1 MKNFFLQPLVHFLI
15 LGLSLFGF
23 YEWIG
28 EKSDTTES
36 PRTIVVDRE
45 ALLTFMQYRAKA
57 FNDEQFGKR
66 LDSMDKKE
74 RQRLIDDLVREEV
87 LYREALSLRLNEN
100 DYVVKR
106 RLIQK
111 LEFITKGFIDSAI
124 ELTEENIKTYFEENK
139 PEYYIEPY
147 ATFTHVFFD
156 KERHGSDKA
165 KSMAKEKLTELN
177 NKEVTFSQ
185 AIQHGDRFLYHTNYV
200 ERTPEYVSSHFGS
213 SMTKA
218 IFEFNFNDQQWT
230 GPFESPYG
238 FHLVMITQ
246 KKEGRFPKIDEVYDG
261 VKDDAHR
268 DIIRQQTE
276 AAIQEIINDYD
287 VKIALHPKRQKSAE
301 AAEIAKN
308 AKARD

>member
-1 MKNFFLQPLVHFLI
+1 M

-28 EKSDTTES
+28 EKSDTAEY
-36 PRTIVVDRE
+36 PRTILVDRNS
-45 ALLTFMQYRAKA
+45 LLTFMQYRSKA
-57 FNDEQFGKR
+57 FNKDRFSHV
-66 LDSMDKKE
+66 LDNMSEEE
-74 RQRLIDDLVREEV
+74 RKQLVDDLVREEV
-87 LYREALSLRLNEN
+87 LYREALALGLDEN
-100 DYVVKR
+100 DYVIKR

-111 LEFITKGFIDSAI
+111 LEFITKGFIDSGI
-124 ELTEENIKTYFEENK
+124 KLSKEKIKTYFEENK
-139 PEYYIEPY
+139 AEYYIEPH

-156 KERHGSDKA
+156 KERHGSNKA

-177 NKEVTFSQ
+177 NKEVIFSQ
-185 AIQHGDRFLYHTNYV
+185 AIQHGDRFLYHANYV

-246 KKEGRFPKIDEVYDG
+246 KKDGRFPKIDEVYDRVRG
-261 VKDDAHR
+261 DAQR

-276 AAIQEIINDYD
+276 AAIQKVINDYD
-287 VKIALHPKRQKSAE
+287 VKIVLQPEKQKSAE
-301 AAEIAKN
+301 ATEIAKN
-308 AKARD
+308 EKARD